1 MEWHQI
7 LHALLS
13 LIFVI
18 GLLFLTL
25 WVFKFCEQ
33 KGLKSKFIKNI
44 KTGQRIDILE
54 KKAIDSRNQIILI
67 RADKTEY
74 LVLLGSSGNLLLK
87 TTPHQDK
94 KDE

>member
-18 GLLFLTL
+18 GLLFLSF
-25 WVFKFCEQ
+25 WIFKFCEQ
-33 KGLKSKFIKNI
+33 KGLKSKFIKGL
-44 KTGQRIDILE
+44 KAGQRIDVLE
-54 KKAIDSRNQIILI
+54 KKSIDSRNQIALI
-67 RADKTEY
+67 RVDKKEY
-74 LVLLGSSGNLLLK
+74 LILLGSSGNLLLQ

>member
-13 LIFVI
+13 LTFVI

-25 WVFKFCEQ
+25 WLFKFCEQ
-33 KGLKSKFIKNI
+33 KGLKCKFIKDL
-44 KTGQRIDILE
+44 KAGQRIDIVE
-54 KKAIDSRNQIILI
+54 KKAIDSRNQIVLI
-67 RADKTEY
+67 RADKEEY
-74 LVLLGSSGNLLLK
+74 LIILNSTGSLLLK
-87 TTPHQDK
+87 TISLQDK

>member
-13 LIFVI
+13 LVFVI

-33 KGLKSKFIKNI
+33 KGGKCKFIKHL
-44 KTGQRIDILE
+44 KTGQRINILE
-54 KKAIDSRNQIILI
+54 KRAIDSRNQIILI

-74 LVLLGSSGNLLLK
+74 LILLGSSGNLLLK
-87 TTPHQDK
+87 TSHHQDRTN
-94 KDE
+94 E